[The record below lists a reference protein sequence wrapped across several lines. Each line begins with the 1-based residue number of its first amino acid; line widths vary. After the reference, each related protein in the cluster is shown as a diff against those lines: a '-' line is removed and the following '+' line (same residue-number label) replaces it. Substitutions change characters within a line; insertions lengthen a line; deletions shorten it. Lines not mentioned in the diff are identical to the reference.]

1 MIALEGNFAYSFIL
15 GVLAAV
21 NPCGFVLLPTYL
33 MYFLGLEGSR
43 PDSSQRASLIR
54 ALKVSAAVSSGF
66 VAVFLVVGI
75 ITRAFTSVI
84 ADNAKYAGFVV
95 GVVLIIMGIAMF
107 FGWKPTFATPQITA
121 KRDNTVPAMFVF
133 GIGYAVASI
142 GCTIGFLTTVILS
155 SVGKHGYASGVL
167 SIVLYGAGMGLL
179 VSSLT
184 VTLALAKG
192 GLLRVLR
199 NGLKYMD
206 RIAAVFLFFTG
217 IYLTWYWYG
226 AITERATADRITAR
240 IEGWQSDI
248 AMFLQEQG
256 AWRLAIVFCVV
267 IIGAVGI
274 IMATRRRGDENT
286 QATETSHDEV
296 ITQ

>member
-1 MIALEGNFAYSFIL
+1 
-15 GVLAAV
+15 
-21 NPCGFVLLPTYL
+21 
-33 MYFLGLEGSR
+33 
-43 PDSSQRASLIR
+43 
-54 ALKVSAAVSSGF
+54 
-66 VAVFLVVGI
+66 
-75 ITRAFTSVI
+75 
-84 ADNAKYAGFVV
+84 
-95 GVVLIIMGIAMF
+95 
-107 FGWKPTFATPQITA
+107 
-121 KRDNTVPAMFVF
+121 
-133 GIGYAVASI
+133 
-142 GCTIGFLTTVILS
+142 LTTVILS

-217 IYLTWYWYG
+217 LYLTWYWYG
-226 AITERATADRITAR
+226 AITERATADRVTAR

-256 AWRLAIVFCVV
+256 AWRLAIVFAVILVV
-267 IIGAVGI
+267 AVGI
-274 IMATRRRGDENT
+274 IMASKRRGTDE
-286 QATETSHDEV
+286 ASSSLRSEDELV
-296 ITQ
+296 